1 MVVKILFLNF
11 SDIDGYIIEE
21 SGNKYLIFVLTK
33 RNIKVL
39 GNYKKIWNE
48 IKNQIETITGG
59 ELIKYKK
66 DFPKIRFD

>member
-1 MVVKILFLNF
+1 MVVKILCLNF